1 MDRLSI
7 TFCSF
12 ASSYTR
18 KTKPKGSLS
27 FIPEKAKTNVPS
39 VNITGPNEI
48 VTEGSFHNIGQ
59 S

>member
-48 VTEGSFHNIGQ
+48 VTEGSFTF
-59 S
+59 